1 MDYLDFLTVKDE
13 EVLTGTYYKRRPI
26 TTEDGGLPFSYDIV
40 NESDKNYSTII
51 SNLQT
56 EQVVQTIRTN
66 DLVGFKIKGYV
77 VTQDGILWQITN
89 IMKRLAKPENKQ
101 ALRILKQTI
110 ETEFVIRLM
119 AVDNPMELK

>member
-13 EVLTGTYYKRRPI
+13 EVLTGNYYKRRPI

-51 SNLQT
+51 NNLQT

-110 ETEFVIRLM
+110 ETEFVIRLI